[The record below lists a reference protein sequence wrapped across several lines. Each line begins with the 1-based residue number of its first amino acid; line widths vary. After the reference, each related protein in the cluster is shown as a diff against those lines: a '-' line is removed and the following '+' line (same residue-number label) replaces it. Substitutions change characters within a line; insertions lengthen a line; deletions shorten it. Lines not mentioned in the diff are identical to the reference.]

1 MHAVVVNATI
11 SDFERA
17 RQALVEQG
25 VPMVSQAPG
34 FVAGYWTRSE
44 DDRGL
49 GLVVFESEEAARTVA
64 QRVQSEGPP
73 DPEAVTLDSV
83 EVREVVASA

>member
-1 MHAVVVNATI
+1 VVVNATI

-44 DDRGL
+44 DNRGL
-49 GLVVFESEEAARTVA
+49 SMMVFESEDAARNA
-64 QRVQSEGPP
+64 AERLRSEGPP
-73 DPEAVTLDSV
+73 DPDAVTIDNV
-83 EVREVVASA
+83 EVREVVAHA